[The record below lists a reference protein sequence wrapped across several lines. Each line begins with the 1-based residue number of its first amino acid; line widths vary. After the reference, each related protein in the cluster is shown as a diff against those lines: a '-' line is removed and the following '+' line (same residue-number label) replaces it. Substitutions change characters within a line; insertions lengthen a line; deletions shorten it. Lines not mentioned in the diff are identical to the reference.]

1 MREKIVEALKET
13 IGQEV
18 EIYTEHKLFGK
29 QKIEMEFEPET
40 ELGVGFRC
48 KDQAIYIDENEIV
61 GYKINDNEIVIDGA
75 LMSIHIINKANK

>member
-18 EIYTEHKLFGK
+18 RIYTDHKLFGA
-29 QKIEMEFEPET
+29 QQIEMEFEPEM

-48 KDQAIYIDENEIV
+48 KEQAIYIDENDIV
-61 GYKINDNEIVIDGA
+61 GYKIDSNEIVINGS
-75 LMSIHIINKANK
+75 LMSICIMKLNK